1 MKRIAWE
8 HWLGVLGL
16 ALLATGSYIGLIVAP
31 PERYMG
37 DVGRILYIHVPT
49 AWGALAA
56 LTGAFVAA
64 VGVLWR
70 RRPSWDDALVAC
82 VEVGVLLTA
91 MLLIQGSVWARPTW
105 GVYWTWDPRLTT
117 SAILLVA
124 FIAVLGMRTFVDD
137 PARRAV
143 WSAVATVVAYVD
155 VPIVYFSIK
164 WWRTLHQPF
173 SAPDTIASPM
183 KLPLHLNAAA
193 LLLIATW
200 LIARRTRLAR
210 QHRMRTHRDEPAP
223 ATSALVAGD

>member
-64 VGVLWR
+64 VGLLRR
-70 RRPSWDDALVAC
+70 RRPAWDDVLVAC

-137 PARRAV
+137 PTRRAA

-173 SAPDTIASPM
+173 STPETIASPM
-183 KLPLHLNAAA
+183 KLPLHINAVAI
-193 LLLIATW
+193 LLIATW
-200 LIARRTRLAR
+200 LIARRARLAR
-210 QHRMRTHRDEPAP
+210 LHRVRTHREEPAP
-223 ATSALVAGD
+223 ATSSLVAGD